1 MRRLESIVHGFLL
14 RLPPE
19 TAHDLGLLLLRM
31 SPGRRVISDEALR
44 VRTSFGVLNNP
55 VGLAAGFDKTGRH
68 LGSLEGLGF
77 GYIVA
82 GTVTRNPREGNRKPR
97 IVRRREQEAL
107 VNAMGF
113 PNPGIAKFLENVRRC
128 RPRSTPLLISVSDEH
143 LESLVECYI
152 LAQRE
157 AAAIEVNI
165 SSPNTPALRHYFEI
179 ETFRELASSLSQR
192 KTRPTYLK
200 LPPASSTDQKAL
212 IAKMLRAWWDAGFE
226 GVTVV
231 NTLPTEDPGLSTG
244 VGGMSGRPLFGYML
258 EAVKMAW
265 ELTGGSLEINAVGG
279 IFTGRDALTAIMN
292 GATTIQIYT
301 SLVYR
306 GAGAVASILEELLE
320 ELRRSGFA
328 SITEVRGSSFR
339 K

>member
-1 MRRLESIVHGFLL
+1 MSRLESIVHGFLL

-31 SPGRRVISDEALR
+31 IPGRRVVYDEALK

-55 VGLAAGFDKTGRH
+55 VGLAAGFDKTGKH
-68 LGSLEGLGF
+68 LENLEGLGF

-82 GTVTRNPREGNRKPR
+82 GTVTKNPRKGNRKPR

-113 PNPGIAKFLENVRRC
+113 PNPGLAKFLENVRRH

-143 LESLVECYI
+143 LESLVECYR

-157 AAAIEVNI
+157 AAAIEINI
-165 SSPNTPALRHYFEI
+165 SSPNTPALRHYFEV
-179 ETFRELASSLSQR
+179 ETFRELVSSLRQH

-200 LPPASSTDQKAL
+200 LPPTSSIDQKAL
-212 IAKMLRAWWDAGFE
+212 IAKMLRTWWDAGFE

-231 NTLPTEDPGLSTG
+231 NTLPTEDSGLSTG
-244 VGGMSGRPLFGYML
+244 VGGLSGKPLFGYML
-258 EAVKMAW
+258 EAVRMAW
-265 ELTGGSLEINAVGG
+265 ELSDGSIEINAVGG
-279 IFTGRDALTAIMN
+279 IFTGRDALMAIMN

-301 SLVYR
+301 ALVYR
-306 GAGAVASILEELLE
+306 GPGAVAGILEKLLE
-320 ELRRSGFA
+320 ELRRSGFT
-328 SITEVRGSSFR
+328 SIIEARGSSYR